1 MTKRPTRLIIQDL
14 LLKTYRNR
22 FWITIFTLGTFLLA
36 LVGIILAIK
45 AQATIDAA
53 WKEILLVMLGAFI
66 GSYQRVIDFW
76 FNNQERDN
84 EILKRA
90 DEEDDDLKAG
100 TDLESLKVGE
110 VSSRQQLNG

>member
-1 MTKRPTRLIIQDL
+1 MIIQDL

-36 LVGIILAIK
+36 LVGIIFAIK
-45 AQATIDAA
+45 SQATIDAA

-90 DEEDDDLKAG
+90 DEEDDDLNSG
-100 TDLESLKVGE
+100 TDLEST
-110 VSSRQQLNG
+110 SSKQLLHG